1 MSYQKFTMI
10 DDLPELEQISKSEQP
25 VEDER
30 TKRFIRNSQSI
41 SQLPEESGMS
51 QPRYEQQPV
60 AISSPPVYQNEV
72 LMEPMTQHYI
82 SCRDVYMHIETCPIC
97 KRFYKQ
103 DNTVYLV
110 VIGILII
117 LCILLIK
124 KVLSI

>member
-10 DDLPELEQISKSEQP
+10 DDLPELEQVSKSEQP

-51 QPRYEQQPV
+51 QPRYEQPMT
-60 AISSPPVYQNEV
+60 ISSPPVYHNEV
-72 LMEPMTQHYI
+72 LMEPMTPQHI

-110 VIGILII
+110 VIGCLII